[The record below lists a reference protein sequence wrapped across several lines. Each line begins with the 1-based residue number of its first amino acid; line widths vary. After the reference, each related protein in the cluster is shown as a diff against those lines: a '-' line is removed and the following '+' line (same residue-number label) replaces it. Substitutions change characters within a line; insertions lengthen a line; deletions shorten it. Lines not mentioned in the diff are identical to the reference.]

1 MKHVNAYPFVGK
13 DYEKGF
19 LNSGKKV
26 LILGHSHYNE
36 ENAGAPC
43 HHTFTQEIVDG
54 FVSGEDA
61 SFYRGYT
68 SQTKA
73 LLNREISV
81 DDRECVWNQLAFYNF
96 IQFNIA
102 RPDVKDTSDE
112 FNSSVSAFKEILEE
126 LKPDVIITWGYGLF
140 NRLYPLGEKDG
151 EKLFLANGDEV
162 NTRWFSTGG
171 EDKAL
176 MIRQRHPSRGY
187 SWREWAKVYQD
198 LFDK

>member
-102 RPDVKDTSDE
+102 RPGVKDTSDE
-112 FNSSVSAFKEILEE
+112 
-126 LKPDVIITWGYGLF
+126 
-140 NRLYPLGEKDG
+140 
-151 EKLFLANGDEV
+151 
-162 NTRWFSTGG
+162 
-171 EDKAL
+171 
-176 MIRQRHPSRGY
+176 
-187 SWREWAKVYQD
+187 
-198 LFDK
+198 

>member
-26 LILGHSHYNE
+26 LLFGLSHYNE

-102 RPDVKDTSDE
+102 RPGVKDTSDE

-126 LKPDVIITWGYGLF
+126 PQ
-140 NRLYPLGEKDG
+140 
-151 EKLFLANGDEV
+151 
-162 NTRWFSTGG
+162 
-171 EDKAL
+171 
-176 MIRQRHPSRGY
+176 IRN
-187 SWREWAKVYQD
+187 
-198 LFDK
+198 L

>member
-1 MKHVNAYPFVGK
+1 MKHVNAYPFIGK

-26 LILGHSHYNE
+26 LLLGLSHYNE

-54 FVSGEDA
+54 FVGGEDA

-102 RPDVKDTSDE
+102 RPGVKDTSDE

-176 MIRQRHPSRGY
+176 MIR
-187 SWREWAKVYQD
+187 
-198 LFDK
+198 

>member
-26 LILGHSHYNE
+26 LLLGLSHYNE

-102 RPDVKDTSDE
+102 RPGVKDTSDE

-126 LKPDVIITWGYGLF
+126 LKPDVIITWVMVSSIDFILLARKMVRNCFWLMVMRLILVGLALAAKI
-140 NRLYPLGEKDG
+140 RLL
-151 EKLFLANGDEV
+151 
-162 NTRWFSTGG
+162 
-171 EDKAL
+171 
-176 MIRQRHPSRGY
+176 
-187 SWREWAKVYQD
+187 
-198 LFDK
+198 